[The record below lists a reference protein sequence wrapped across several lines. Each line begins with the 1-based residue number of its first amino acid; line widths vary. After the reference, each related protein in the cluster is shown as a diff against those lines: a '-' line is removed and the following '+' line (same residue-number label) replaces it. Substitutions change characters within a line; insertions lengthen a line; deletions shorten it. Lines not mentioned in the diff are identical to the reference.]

1 MNERSPHSY
10 QKVWKG
16 AMILTIAGILT
27 KILSA
32 AYRVP
37 FQNIVGDVGFYI
49 YQQVYPFFG
58 VAIILSTY
66 GFPVVISKIIA
77 EHPGETRE
85 QAASKIRWVSFFFL
99 TLLGLIF
106 FFLLYFGAPLVAA
119 FMGDTELAVLIKIVA
134 FSFLLLPLVSVWR
147 GSFQGLGEMT
157 PTAVSQ
163 VSEQL
168 IRVGTIL
175 ILAYFMVN
183 AGFSLYEVGA
193 GAIFG
198 SVAGGFAAVLVLL
211 AFYQKTKKGQK
222 QKVVPSNLLP
232 SSKSIIKVLVLQGF
246 TICISSLL
254 MILFQMV
261 DAFTIYAWL
270 LEAGIGEQSAK
281 ELKGVYDRGQ
291 PLIQLGTVVATAFS
305 LSLVPYI
312 ILTKGKEEAKEK
324 ISLSIRVSI
333 AVGAGAAVGLAWLI
347 KPVNVMLFSN
357 ENGYNVLLVLGLSI
371 LFCSIALTAA
381 AILQGLGNPYLPAL
395 FVGIGIGLKYALNVI
410 LIPPLSTLG
419 AAIGTLIAFASVAFM
434 MVLALKKK
442 TGTSIFERMPTIPLL
457 VSIAM
462 MSAVLGLYLL
472 LTNALIGDSRTLATI
487 QSILGVAIGGT
498 VYLLIL
504 IKNNFFTREEL
515 HILPLG
521 KKLVK
526 LVKLK

>member
-1 MNERSPHSY
+1 MNDLSPHSY
-10 QKVWKG
+10 QKIWKG
-16 AMILTIAGILT
+16 AMILTLAGILT

-49 YQQVYPFFG
+49 YQQVYPFYG

-77 EHPGETRE
+77 EHPEEGRE
-85 QAASKIRWVSFFFL
+85 HAASKIRWVSFLFL
-99 TLLGLIF
+99 SLLGIIF
-106 FFLLYFGAPLVAA
+106 FFLLYLGAPSIAA
-119 FMGDTELAVLIKIVA
+119 FMGDMELAVLLKIVS

-175 ILAYFMVN
+175 LLAYFMVD

-211 AFYQKTKKGQK
+211 IFYQKRKREQK
-222 QKVVPSNLLP
+222 QTAAPSKMLQ
-232 SSKSIIKVLVLQGF
+232 SSKSIVKVLMLQGF

-254 MILFQMV
+254 LILFQMV

-270 LEAGIGEQSAK
+270 LEAGIDAQSAK

-312 ILTKGKEEAKEK
+312 ILSKDNEAEVNEK
-324 ISLSIRVSI
+324 IGLSIRVSI
-333 AVGAGAAVGLAWLI
+333 GVGAGAAVGLAWLI
-347 KPVNVMLFSN
+347 KPVNRMLFAN
-357 ENGYNVLLVLGLSI
+357 ENGYDVLLVLGLSI
-371 LFCSIALTAA
+371 LFCSIALTGA

-395 FVGIGIGLKYALNVI
+395 FVGIGIGLKYCLNVL
-410 LIPPLSTLG
+410 LIPSHSTLG
-419 AAIGTLIAFASVAFM
+419 AAISTLIAFTAVALM
-434 MVLALKKK
+434 MVLALKKR
-442 TGTSIFERMPTIPLL
+442 TGTSIFKRMPAIPLV
-457 VSIAM
+457 VSVAM
-462 MSAVLGLYLL
+462 MSSVLAIYHLL
-472 LTNALIGDSRTLATI
+472 SNSIVGDSRTLATI
-487 QSILGVAIGGT
+487 QSLLGVAIGGT
-498 VYLLIL
+498 VYLLLL
-504 IKNNFFTREEL
+504 IKNHYFTKKEL
-515 HILPLG
+515 MLLPLG
-521 KKLVK
+521 KRLAKLIR
-526 LVKLK
+526 

>member
-1 MNERSPHSY
+1 MNDLSPHSY

-16 AMILTIAGILT
+16 AMILTIAGIII

-49 YQQVYPFFG
+49 YQQVYPFYG

-77 EHPGETRE
+77 EHPENTRE
-85 QAASKIRWVSFFFL
+85 HAARKIRWVSFCFL
-99 TLLGLIF
+99 TLLGVS
-106 FFLLYFGAPLVAA
+106 FFLLLYLGANHLAA
-119 FMGDTELAVLIKIVA
+119 FMGDLKLAVLIKIVA
-134 FSFLLLPLVSVWR
+134 FSFLLMPLVSVWR

-175 ILAYFMVN
+175 VLSYLLVN
-183 AGFSLYEVGA
+183 AGYSLYEVGA

-198 SVAGGFAAVLVLL
+198 SVFGGFAAVLVLL
-211 AFYQKTKKGQK
+211 VFYQKTKKK
-222 QKVVPSNLLP
+222 QTVVPSNMLP
-232 SSKSIIKVLVLQGF
+232 SSKSIVKVLMLQGF

-254 MILFQMV
+254 LILFQMV
-261 DAFTIYAWL
+261 DAFTIYAGL
-270 LEAGIGEQSAK
+270 LEAGVDEQQAK
-281 ELKGVYDRGQ
+281 ELKGVFDRGQ

-312 ILTKGKEEAKEK
+312 ILSKSNEREVKEK

-333 AVGAGAAVGLAWLI
+333 GVGAGAAVGLAWLI
-347 KPVNVMLFSN
+347 RPVNVMLFSN
-357 ENGYNVLLVLGLSI
+357 ENGYHVLLVLGLSI
-371 LFCSIALTAA
+371 LFCSMALTAA

-395 FVGIGIGLKYALNVI
+395 FVGIGIGLKYLLNVL
-410 LIPPLSTLG
+410 LIPTHSTLG
-419 AAIGTLIAFASVAFM
+419 AAVSTLVAFSAVAVM
-434 MVLALKKK
+434 LVMALKKK
-442 TGTSIFERMPTIPLL
+442 TGTSIFERMPTVPLL
-457 VSIAM
+457 VSIGM
-462 MSAVLGLYLL
+462 MSTVLAIYLL
-472 LTNALIGDSRTLATI
+472 LTDSLVGDNRTLSSV
-487 QSILGVAIGGT
+487 QSMVGVMIGGIT
-498 VYLLIL
+498 YLLIL
-504 IKNNFFTREEL
+504 IKNRFFTKEEL
-515 HILPLG
+515 MLLPLG

-526 LVKLK
+526 LLK

>member
-1 MNERSPHSY
+1 MNDLSPHSH
-10 QKVWKG
+10 QKIWKG

-85 QAASKIRWVSFFFL
+85 QAARKIRWVSFFFL

-106 FFLLYFGAPLVAA
+106 FLILYFGASHVAG
-119 FMGDTELAVLIKIVA
+119 FMGDIELAILIKIVA

-175 ILAYFMVN
+175 VLAYFMVN

-211 AFYQKTKKGQK
+211 AFYQKRKREQK
-222 QKVVPSNLLP
+222 HTVAPSKLLP
-232 SSKSIIKVLVLQGF
+232 SSKSIVKVLLLQGF

-254 MILFQMV
+254 LILFQMV
-261 DAFTIYAWL
+261 DAFTIYAGL
-270 LEAGIGEQSAK
+270 LEAGVIEQQAK

-312 ILTKGKEEAKEK
+312 ILSKGKEEEVKEK

-333 AVGAGAAVGLAWLI
+333 GVGAGAAVGLAWLI
-347 KPVNVMLFSN
+347 KPVNMMLFSN
-357 ENGYNVLLVLGLSI
+357 ANGYNVLLVLGLSI

-395 FVGIGIGLKYALNVI
+395 FVGIGIGLKYVLNVI
-410 LIPPLSTLG
+410 LLPPFSTLG
-419 AAIGTLIAFASVAFM
+419 AAISTLLAFAIVAVM
-434 MVLALKKK
+434 MVLALKKR
-442 TGTSIFERMPTIPLL
+442 TGTSIFERMPAVPLL

-462 MSAVLGLYLL
+462 MSTVLAFYLL
-472 LTNALIGDSRTLATI
+472 LTNTLIGDSRTLATI
-487 QSILGVAIGGT
+487 QSLLGVAIGGT

-504 IKNNFFTREEL
+504 IKNHFFTKEEL
-515 HILPLG
+515 HLLPLG
-521 KKLVK
+521 KRLVK
-526 LVKLK
+526 LTRI

>member
-1 MNERSPHSY
+1 MNDLSPHSY

-16 AMILTIAGILT
+16 AMILTIAGIII

-49 YQQVYPFFG
+49 YQQVYPFYG

-66 GFPVVISKIIA
+66 GFPVVISKVIA
-77 EHPGETRE
+77 EHPEKTRE
-85 QAASKIRWVSFFFL
+85 HAARKIRWVSFCFL
-99 TLLGLIF
+99 TLLGVS
-106 FFLLYFGAPLVAA
+106 FFLLLYLGAPHLAA
-119 FMGDTELAVLIKIVA
+119 FMGDIKLSVLIKIVA
-134 FSFLLLPLVSVWR
+134 FSFLLMPLVSVWR

-175 ILAYFMVN
+175 VLSYLLVN
-183 AGFSLYEVGA
+183 TGFSLYEVGA

-198 SVAGGFAAVLVLL
+198 SVIGGFAAVLVLL
-211 AFYQKTKKGQK
+211 AFYQKKKK
-222 QKVVPSNLLP
+222 HTVVPSNMLP
-232 SSKSIIKVLVLQGF
+232 SSKSIVKVLMLQGF

-254 MILFQMV
+254 LILFQMV
-261 DAFTIYAWL
+261 DAFTIYAGL
-270 LEAGIGEQSAK
+270 LEVGVNEQQAK

-312 ILTKGKEEAKEK
+312 ILSKSNEREVKEK

-333 AVGAGAAVGLAWLI
+333 GVGAGAAVGLAWLI

-371 LFCSIALTAA
+371 LFCSMALTAA

-395 FVGIGIGLKYALNVI
+395 FVGIGIGLKYLLNVL
-410 LIPPLSTLG
+410 LISTHSTLG
-419 AAIGTLIAFASVAFM
+419 AAVSTLVAFSAVAVM
-434 MVLALKKK
+434 LVLALKKK
-442 TGTSIFERMPTIPLL
+442 TGTSIFERMPTVPLL
-457 VSIAM
+457 VSIGI
-462 MSAVLGLYLL
+462 MSAVLAVYLL
-472 LTNALIGDSRTLATI
+472 LTDSLVGENRTLATV
-487 QSILGVAIGGT
+487 QSMVGVMIGGIT
-498 VYLLIL
+498 YLLIL
-504 IKNNFFTREEL
+504 IKNHFFTTEEL
-515 HILPLG
+515 MLLPLG

-526 LVKLK
+526 LLK

>member
-1 MNERSPHSY
+1 MNDLSPHSY
-10 QKVWKG
+10 QKVWRG

-58 VAIILSTY
+58 VAVILSTY

-77 EHPGETRE
+77 EHPEETRE
-85 QAASKIRWVSFFFL
+85 QAARKIRWVSFFFL
-99 TLLGLIF
+99 TLLGLAF
-106 FFLLYFGAPLVAA
+106 FLLLYFGAPHVAA
-119 FMGDTELAVLIKIVA
+119 FMGDIELAILIKIVA

-175 ILAYFMVN
+175 VLSYLLVN

-211 AFYQKTKKGQK
+211 SFYQRRKREQK
-222 QKVVPSNLLP
+222 QTFVTTKMLP
-232 SSKSIIKVLVLQGF
+232 SSKSIVKVLLLQGF

-254 MILFQMV
+254 LVLFQMV

-270 LEAGIGEQSAK
+270 LESGVDAQSAK

-312 ILTKGKEEAKEK
+312 ILSKRKEAEVKEK

-333 AVGAGAAVGLAWLI
+333 GVGAGAAVGLAWLI
-347 KPVNVMLFSN
+347 KPVNMMLFSN
-357 ENGYNVLLVLGLSI
+357 EEGYNVLLVLGLSI

-381 AILQGLGNPYLPAL
+381 AILQGLGNTYLPAL
-395 FVGIGIGLKYALNVI
+395 FVVIGIGLKYLLNVI
-410 LIPPLSTLG
+410 LIPSYSTMG
-419 AAIGTLIAFASVAFM
+419 AASSTLIAFGSVAVM
-434 MVLALKKK
+434 LVLALKKK

-457 VSIAM
+457 VSIAV
-462 MSAVLGLYLL
+462 MSAALALYLL
-472 LTNALIGDSRTLATI
+472 LTDAFIGHSRPLATI
-487 QSILGVAIGGT
+487 QSLLGVGIGGT
-498 VYLLIL
+498 IYLLML
-504 IKNNFFTREEL
+504 IKNHFFTREEL
-515 HILPLG
+515 LLLPLG

-526 LVKLK
+526 LVKI

>member
-1 MNERSPHSY
+1 MNDLSSHSY

-16 AMILTIAGILT
+16 AMILTVAGIII

-49 YQQVYPFFG
+49 YQQVYPFYG

-77 EHPGETRE
+77 EHPENTRE
-85 QAASKIRWVSFFFL
+85 QAARKIRWVSFCFL
-99 TLLGLIF
+99 TLLGLS
-106 FFLLYFGAPLVAA
+106 FFLLLYLGAPHLAA
-119 FMGDTELAVLIKIVA
+119 FMGDLELSVLIKIVS

-163 VSEQL
+163 VSEQV

-175 ILAYFMVN
+175 VLSYLLMN

-198 SVAGGFAAVLVLL
+198 SVIGGIAAVLILL
-211 AFYQKTKKGQK
+211 AFYQKRKREQK
-222 QKVVPSNLLP
+222 HTVAPSNMLP
-232 SSKSIIKVLVLQGF
+232 SSKSIVKVLMLQGF

-254 MILFQMV
+254 LVLFQMV
-261 DAFTIYAWL
+261 DAFTIYAGL
-270 LEAGIGEQSAK
+270 LDSGVDAQSAK
-281 ELKGVYDRGQ
+281 GLKGVYDRGQ

-312 ILTKGKEEAKEK
+312 ILSKDKEEAVKEK

-333 AVGAGAAVGLAWLI
+333 GVGAGAAVGLAWLI

-357 ENGYNVLLVLGLSI
+357 ENGYHVLLVLGLSI

-395 FVGIGIGLKYALNVI
+395 FVGIGIGFKYLLNVL
-410 LIPPLSTLG
+410 LIPVHSTMGAAVSTLV
-419 AAIGTLIAFASVAFM
+419 AFSSVAVM

-442 TGTSIFERMPTIPLL
+442 TGTSIFERMPTVPLL
-457 VSIAM
+457 VSIGM
-462 MSAVLGLYLL
+462 MSAVLAVYLL
-472 LTNALIGDSRTLATI
+472 LTDALIGDSRTLATF
-487 QSILGVAIGGT
+487 QSIVGVVIGGLT
-498 VYLLIL
+498 YLLIL
-504 IKNNFFTREEL
+504 IKNHFFTKEEL
-515 HILPLG
+515 MLLPLG

-526 LVKLK
+526 LLK

>member
-1 MNERSPHSY
+1 MNELSPHSY

-66 GFPVVISKIIA
+66 GFPVVISKVIA
-77 EHPGETRE
+77 EHPEEVRE
-85 QAASKIRWVSFFFL
+85 QAARKIRWVSFFFL
-99 TLLGLIF
+99 TLLGMI
-106 FFLLYFGAPLVAA
+106 FFLLLYVGAPHVAA
-119 FMGDTELAVLIKIVA
+119 FMGDIELAILIKIVA

-168 IRVGTIL
+168 IRVATIL
-175 ILAYFMVN
+175 VLSYLLVK

-211 AFYQKTKKGQK
+211 AFYQKRKRGQK
-222 QKVVPSNLLP
+222 LSVAPSNLLP
-232 SSKSIIKVLVLQGF
+232 SSKSIIKVLLLQGF

-254 MILFQMV
+254 LILFQMV

-270 LEAGIGEQSAK
+270 VEAGVDAQSAK

-312 ILTKGKEEAKEK
+312 ILSKGKEEQVKEK

-333 AVGAGAAVGLAWLI
+333 GVGAGAAVGLAWLI
-347 KPVNVMLFSN
+347 KPVNTMLFSN
-357 ENGYNVLLVLGLSI
+357 ENGYQVLLVLGLSI
-371 LFCSIALTAA
+371 LFCSIALTGA

-395 FVGIGIGLKYALNVI
+395 FVGMGIGMKYWLNVI
-410 LIPPLSTLG
+410 LIPSYSTMGAAVSTLM
-419 AAIGTLIAFASVAFM
+419 AFAFVAIM
-434 MVLALKKK
+434 MVLSLKRK

-462 MSAVLGLYLL
+462 MSAALAIYLL
-472 LTNALIGDSRTLATI
+472 LTDSFIGDSRTLATA

-504 IKNNFFTREEL
+504 IKNHFFTKEEL
-515 HILPLG
+515 LLLPLG

-526 LVKLK
+526 IVKL